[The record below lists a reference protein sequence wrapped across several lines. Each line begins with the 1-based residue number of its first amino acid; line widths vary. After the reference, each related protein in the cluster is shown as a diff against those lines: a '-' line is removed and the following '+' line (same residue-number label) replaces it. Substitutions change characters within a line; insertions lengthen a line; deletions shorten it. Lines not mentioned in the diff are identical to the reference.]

1 MSFFNKEPKQVDLAL
16 DSCEGYLNE
25 KFEAL
30 SSPVIDRCSPI
41 LGRLASALDSFSASV
56 EKFSKIEKD
65 PDEEFTGRVSI
76 SFIKAQKPKYV
87 ESLNNSIAS
96 LNEAL
101 ESIKYD
107 TKYEDIR
114 GVQVTYADFISRLLS
129 INANFKGVV
138 MGYSEEMKL
147 FKKPFQLLE
156 KNLKDLEYELNKF
169 EQGFRSYIALRDE
182 IAKAISLK
190 NELSISTVD
199 EAEPLSDSNGESLEA
214 KKGEIESGL
223 NAVKSSILHVENRYN
238 SIKSEI
244 ELVLKPLERAAR
256 KYDHSSSSKTSLASI
271 LSSPI
276 SRIGSELSYVGFIA
290 MLKDMGA
297 KVSDGSIKIDN
308 AAQIQEQI
316 NDAINAGIDS
326 AIAEA
331 SSLMKQKAELELQEK
346 DYGNRLYETRKKAT
360 SIESEHRSRI
370 AVAQRKAEIGMQIE
384 NAKAT
389 IEKMFMQYYN
399 AKVHI
404 TD

>member
-1 MSFFNKEPKQVDLAL
+1 MSFFSKEPKQVDLAL
-16 DSCEGYLNE
+16 DSCESYLKE
-25 KFEAL
+25 RFEAL
-30 SSPVIDRCSPI
+30 SSPVIGRCSPI
-41 LGRLASALDSFSASV
+41 LGRLAMALDSFSASL

-65 PDEEFTGRVSI
+65 PDEEFTGRMSM
-76 SFIKAQKPKYV
+76 SFIKAQKPKYI
-87 ESLNNSIAS
+87 ESVNNSISS

-101 ESIKYD
+101 NSIKYD

-129 INANFKGVV
+129 TNANFKGVV

-182 IAKAISLK
+182 IGKAISLK
-190 NELSISTVD
+190 NDLYIETD
-199 EAEPLSDSNGESLEA
+199 DKENPAPDSNGESIEA
-214 KKGEIESGL
+214 ERAEIESKL
-223 NAVKSSILHVENRYN
+223 NGIKAEIIKLESRYN
-238 SIKSEI
+238 SIKSDV
-244 ELVLKPLERAAR
+244 ELILKPLERTAR
-256 KYDHSSSSKTSLASI
+256 KYDHSSSSKTSLASM

-276 SRIGSELSYVGFIA
+276 SKIGNELSYANFVS

-297 KVSDGSIKIDN
+297 KVSDGSIKIENSD
-308 AAQIQEQI
+308 QISEQI
-316 NDAINAGIDS
+316 KDAINAGIDS

-331 SSLMKQKAELELQEK
+331 NSLTEQKSELAEQEK
-346 DYGNRLYETRKKAT
+346 YYENKLYETRKKAT
-360 SIESEHRSRI
+360 TIESERRSRMSNLEH
-370 AVAQRKAEIGMQIE
+370 RAEIKMQIE

-389 IEKMFMQYYN
+389 IEKMFMQYYGV
-399 AKVHI
+399 KVHI